1 MSRHIADMTAEK
13 IRHTV
18 VFALKH
24 PQGSPKTKAF
34 LQDARRILTTIPN
47 VENFECL
54 RQVSRKNAYQYG
66 FSMEFRDQAAYDAYS
81 SHPDHNRF
89 VQERWLPEV
98 REFLEIDYVLEPA
111 L

>member
-1 MSRHIADMTAEK
+1 
-13 IRHTV
+13 
-18 VFALKH
+18 
-24 PQGSPKTKAF
+24 
-34 LQDARRILTTIPN
+34 
-47 VENFECL
+47 
-54 RQVSRKNAYQYG
+54 
-66 FSMEFRDQAAYDAYS
+66 MEFRDQAAYDAYS